1 MNALAAS
8 NFKRIGDCDL
18 YCAGCFNLRFAVPG
32 EGRGGGAVK
41 VYIYILVMA
50 VTTYLIRALP
60 LTLLKKPIENRF
72 LKSFLHYVPT
82 ACLTAMTF
90 PAILSATDH
99 MISGALGLAIAVL
112 LSLKKKS
119 LIVVA
124 VASCAA
130 VFLTEQLLKLI

>member
-1 MNALAAS
+1 M
-8 NFKRIGDCDL
+8 RI
-18 YCAGCFNLRFAVPG
+18 Y
-32 EGRGGGAVK
+32 
-41 VYIYILVMA
+41 VYIIVMA

-60 LTLLKKPIENRF
+60 LTLLKKPIRNRF

-90 PAILSATDH
+90 PAILSATEN
-99 MISGALGLAIAVL
+99 MISGAMGLAVAVL

-130 VFLTEQLLKLI
+130 VFITEQLVKLL